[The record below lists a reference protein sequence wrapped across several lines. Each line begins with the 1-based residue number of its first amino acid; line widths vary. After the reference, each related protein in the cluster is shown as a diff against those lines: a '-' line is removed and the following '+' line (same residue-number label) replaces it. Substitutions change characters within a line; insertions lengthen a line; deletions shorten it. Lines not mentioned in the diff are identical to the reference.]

1 MCTKDATYVV
11 PKLITLG
18 KPCKT
23 PYSLINLTLE
33 HQTQFKIVL
42 KKINQNL
49 IRFGLLMWLLLR

>member
-33 HQTQFKIVL
+33 HQTQFKNVL

-49 IRFGLLMWLLLR
+49 IRFGLLM

>member
-23 PYSLINLTLE
+23 LYSLINLTLKS
-33 HQTQFKIVL
+33 QTQFQIVL
-42 KKINQNL
+42 NFFLN
-49 IRFGLLMWLLLR
+49 